1 MGICRLRR
9 SAAIQTTASQMAHV
23 LLKPLQTDGQP
34 DFESEE
40 ELRLSITAIRELSW
54 KIYWCVC
61 REGPPDW
68 VFNVT
73 TIRALQG
80 QHKKKL
86 FRRFAGL

>member
-1 MGICRLRR
+1 MFSSYSDNSFPNGTHL
-9 SAAIQTTASQMAHV
+9 TK
-23 LLKPLQTDGQP
+23 LLQIEDQP

-40 ELRLSITAIRELSW
+40 ELRLSITAIHELSW
-54 KIYWCVC
+54 KIYCYVC
-61 REGPPDW
+61 REGLPDW

-73 TIRALQG
+73 TIHALQG